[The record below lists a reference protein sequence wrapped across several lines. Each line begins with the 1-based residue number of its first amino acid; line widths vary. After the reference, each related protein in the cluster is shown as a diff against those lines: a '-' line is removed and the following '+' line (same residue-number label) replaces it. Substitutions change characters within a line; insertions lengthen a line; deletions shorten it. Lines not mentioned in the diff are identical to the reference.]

1 MALLMM
7 LLALTVG
14 VVALYGLRIMIL
26 NLDQVTTRSI
36 VEQTP
41 QRVHVH
47 SNVTS
52 DR

>member
-7 LLALTVG
+7 LLALVVA

-26 NLDQVTTRSI
+26 SLDQVTTPSI

-41 QRVHVH
+41 QHLHAR
-47 SNVTS
+47 SNMTS
-52 DR
+52 NR